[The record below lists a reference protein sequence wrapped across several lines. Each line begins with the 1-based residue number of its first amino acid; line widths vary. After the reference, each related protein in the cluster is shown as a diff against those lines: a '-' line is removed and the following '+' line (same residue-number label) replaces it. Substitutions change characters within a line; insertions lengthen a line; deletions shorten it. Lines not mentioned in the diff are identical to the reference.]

1 MALTVS
7 ATDTE
12 VQKPVNVIYERMLL
26 ENARPLCPYF
36 LGTQPGQIQE
46 NGGTATVKWR
56 QYTTDIDPTP
66 TSGTA
71 ISPSTTALSEITG
84 NAAYGQGRTPA
95 TVSFRDVTA
104 TVAKYGQFFILNE
117 EVDVFL
123 PNGTMAGITRTLG
136 ITAGRSLNQ
145 LQRNVAEDNPTVV
158 YAGNVAS
165 DGVVQSVI
173 TTGALNLVIN
183 TLSKNNAMPFAP
195 MSMGSQNVGTNPILP
210 GFWALCHPD
219 VAYDVSQL
227 SGFKSVETYAGQ
239 VDTVPGEFG
248 TYGVAGYTCRFVQS
262 SDASQET
269 GAGGS
274 VTSLDLNATSG
285 SIDLYPTV
293 IYGQDAFG
301 SVGLGQSHGDGI
313 FRGGDDK
320 STIKMIAK
328 GRGTNNPSGTDDP
341 FDEIMTLAYKVWH
354 TGALLNSNWARVIR
368 SAATNL
374 AN

>member
-1 MALTVS
+1 MALTIS

-26 ENARPLCPYF
+26 ENARPLAPYF

-46 NGGTATVKWR
+46 NGGSATIKWR
-56 QYTTDIDPTP
+56 QYTTDADPSP
-66 TSGTA
+66 DSGTA
-71 ISPSTTALSEITG
+71 VSPSTTALSELTG

-104 TVAKYGQFFILNE
+104 TIAKYGQFFILNE

-123 PNGTMAGITRTLG
+123 PNGTMAGITKTLG

-145 LQRNVAEDNPTVV
+145 LQRNVLEDNPTVV

-165 DGVVQSVI
+165 DGLVQSVI
-173 TTGALNLVIN
+173 TTAAIHRVIN
-183 TLSKNNAMPFAP
+183 TLTVNSAMPFAP
-195 MSMGSQNVGTNPILP
+195 MSMGSQNIGTNPILP
-210 GFWALCHPD
+210 GYWGLCHPD
-219 VAYDVSQL
+219 VAYDISQL

-248 TYGVAGYTCRFVQS
+248 TYGGAGFTVRFVQS
-262 SDASQET
+262 PDASKET
-269 GAGGS
+269 GAGGA
-274 VTSLDLNATSG
+274 VTSFDLNSTSG
-285 SIDLYPTV
+285 NIDLYPTV

-301 SVGLGQSHGDGI
+301 SVGLGQAHGDGI
-313 FRGGDDK
+313 YRAGDDK
-320 STIKMIAK
+320 STIRMIAK
-328 GRGTNNPSGTDDP
+328 GRGTANPSGTDDP

-354 TGALLNSNWARVIR
+354 TGALLNGNWARVVR
-368 SAATNL
+368 SGATNL
-374 AN
+374 TN